1 MLDPRR
7 PDGIVRDDGSRS
19 AFVMVAAGRRERL
32 LDLLPVLPAL
42 ALLAVFLVYP
52 FIYGLD
58 LSLSRT
64 EGFEV
69 TGSVGL
75 ENLAR
80 ALFGDAVFRQG
91 LVNTLLFT
99 AAAVVLQIGVGLGL
113 AVLVSETRRGRTLF
127 RIAFVAPFVL
137 APVAAGA
144 VWKFMYAP
152 FFGIVPSLGNALGV
166 DLSAVAPLADPATA
180 LWAIVLVFAWRFA
193 GFSMVVYLA
202 GIETIPRDYYEVGE
216 LEGIGRLQRLRRITW
231 PLLWPQTFAL
241 ILLTTIGTLRVFD
254 LVWIMTAGAPDHATE
269 TVATYVY
276 ATAFSANDV
285 GYAQA
290 MATILMVLIVG
301 MAIVEYRLLNRRAEE
316 VTP

>member
-1 MLDPRR
+1 M
-7 PDGIVRDDGSRS
+7 I
-19 AFVMVAAGRRERL
+19 AAGRRERA
-32 LDLLPVLPAL
+32 LDLALLLPVIGLL
-42 ALLAVFLVYP
+42 ALFLFYP
-52 FIYGLD
+52 LVYGLD
-58 LSLSRT
+58 LSVGRT

-75 ENLAR
+75 AHYAR

-91 LVNTLLFT
+91 LANTLIFT
-99 AAAVVLQIGVGLGL
+99 AAAVVLQTGVGLIL
-113 AVLVSETRRGRTLF
+113 AVLVAETRRGQTLF

-152 FFGIVPSLGNALGV
+152 FFGIVPSIGGALGL
-166 DLSAVAPLADPATA
+166 DLSGVAPLSDPAVA
-180 LWAIVLVFAWRFA
+180 LWAIVLVFVWRFA

-202 GIETIPRDYYEVGE
+202 AMQSIPREYYEQGE
-216 LEGIGRLQRLRRITW
+216 LDGIGRVARLRRITW

-241 ILLTTIGTLRVFD
+241 TLLTTIATLRVFD
-254 LVWIMTAGAPDHATE
+254 LIWIMTAGGPDHATE

-276 ATAFSANDV
+276 TTAFRSLDV

-290 MATILMVLIVG
+290 MATILAVLIGVL
-301 MAIVEYRLLNRRAEE
+301 AVVEYRLLNPRAEAA
-316 VTP
+316 TT